1 MAFRRG
7 APASFTST
15 SNEVEILL
23 DLKKQVTVR
32 KFNNVNLVDIREFY
46 TDKEGVKRPGKKG
59 ISLTED
65 AYYKLLEATNKIQN
79 ALDDLN
85 GGALNKRVKLD
96 KKQEKRDKPLKK
108 EPERKAIVEKEEE
121 VTETKQQVPE
131 PQEEEEEEEE
141 EISDADE

>member
-96 KKQEKRDKPLKK
+96 NKQEKRDKPLKK

-131 PQEEEEEEEE
+131 PQEEEEEEE
-141 EISDADE
+141 ISDADE

>member
-15 SNEVEILL
+15 SNEVEISL
-23 DLKKQVTVR
+23 DSKKQVTVR

-85 GGALNKRVKLD
+85 GGASNKRVKLD
-96 KKQEKRDKPLKK
+96 NKQEKRDKPLKK

-131 PQEEEEEEEE
+131 PQEEEEEEE
-141 EISDADE
+141 ISDADE

>member
-96 KKQEKRDKPLKK
+96 NKQEKRDKPLKK

-141 EISDADE
+141 ISDADE

>member
-1 MAFRRG
+1 MAFKRG
-7 APASFTST
+7 APASN

-23 DLKKQVTVR
+23 DLRKQVTVR
-32 KFNNVNLVDIREFY
+32 KYNNVNLVDIREFY
-46 TDKEGVKRPGKKG
+46 TDRDGVKRPGKKG

-65 AYYKLLEATNKIQN
+65 TYYKLLEATNKIQN

-96 KKQEKRDKPLKK
+96 KKEERHEKPQKK
-108 EPERKAIVEKEEE
+108 EPERKAVIEKEQESEQKE
-121 VTETKQQVPE
+121 VAETKKQASE
-131 PQEEEEEEEE
+131 PQAEGEE

>member
-1 MAFRRG
+1 MAFKRG
-7 APASFTST
+7 APASN

-32 KFNNVNLVDIREFY
+32 KYNNVNLVDIREFY
-46 TDKEGVKRPGKKG
+46 TDRDGVKRPGKKG

-65 AYYKLLEATNKIQN
+65 TYYKLLEATNKIQN

-96 KKQEKRDKPLKK
+96 KKRKDMKNHRKRSLKGK
-108 EPERKAIVEKEEE
+108 LSLRRSRKVNRKKWQRLKNKLPNH
-121 VTETKQQVPE
+121 KQKGKKKLVMLM
-131 PQEEEEEEEE
+131 
-141 EISDADE
+141 SR

>member
-1 MAFRRG
+1 MAFRSG

-96 KKQEKRDKPLKK
+96 NKQEKRDKPLKK

-141 EISDADE
+141 ISDADE